1 MLRALPKRILQR
13 VSQHFSSPSEV
24 LNMIDIREG
33 QRVLELGSPVGFF
46 APASLQKVGP
56 SGQVYVAGPNH
67 ESLEKLTH
75 LGKRDNLHL
84 VLLADVLTGQSVPPS
99 QIDTIILT
107 NLLARSVH
115 PDSFCLSLG
124 QYMHPASE
132 IVLLDWEVPTTQRS
146 SDPASK
152 KVTRED
158 AIKLL
163 RDCGFDF
170 VRVLQISGYQYG
182 LVFSFS
188 DTSGYNKNINE
199 VV

>member
-24 LNMIDIREG
+24 LNLIDIREG
-33 QRVLELGSPVGFF
+33 QRILELGSPIGFF

-56 SGQVYVAGPNH
+56 SGQVYVAGPSR

-75 LGKRDNLHL
+75 LGAPDNLHP
-84 VLLADVLTGQSVPPS
+84 VLLADVLTGQSVPPN

-132 IVLLDWEVPTTQRS
+132 IVLLDWEVPTAPS
-146 SDPASK
+146 SRDLDNK

-163 RDCGFDF
+163 TNCGFDF

-188 DTSGYNKNINE
+188 DTSGYNKSSK
-199 VV
+199 